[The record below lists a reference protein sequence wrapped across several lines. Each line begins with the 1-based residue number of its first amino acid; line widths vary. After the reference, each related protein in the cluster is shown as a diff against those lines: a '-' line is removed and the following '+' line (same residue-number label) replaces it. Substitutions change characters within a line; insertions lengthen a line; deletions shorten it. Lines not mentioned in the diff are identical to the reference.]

1 MLKPVLPIVA
11 ILAFALCAAAPA
23 FAQTPADSTAI
34 RQAALDYAEGYYTAN
49 AERMEKALHPELA
62 KRIVRTNDRGQSMLG
77 QMGALTLVMG
87 TRAGGGSETPE
98 ADRIANVQILDI
110 FENAASVRTEM
121 SGWVDYMHLAQ
132 WNGEWKIVNV
142 LWALK
147 PETH

>member
-1 MLKPVLPIVA
+1 MRKPLLSIGM
-11 ILAFALCAAAPA
+11 ILAVALGAAAPA
-23 FAQTPADSTAI
+23 RGQTAADSSAI

-62 KRIVRTNDRGQSMLG
+62 KRIVRTNDRGQSSLG

-98 ADRIANVQILDI
+98 ADRIADVQILDI

-121 SGWVDYMHLAQ
+121 SGWVDYMHLGK